1 MMKSKVR
8 YLLIMWVFMISAIVY
23 LDRTNISIAG
33 LSIAKDYGIGKI
45 ELGWVFSAFLLGYAG
60 FQIPA
65 GWIAGKVGPRLTL
78 TLGMV
83 WWGVFSVATTMVPP
97 TMAGALWALI
107 AVRFVLGM
115 GEAVAYPSANQF
127 IAAWFPST
135 ERGKANGWVFG
146 GVGFGAGFT
155 PPVVTGIMLTYGWR
169 AAFYFSAAIGLVVA
183 LVWYIAARD
192 TPQEHSKVSAEELA
206 HIKAGLPVPATGAMP
221 PVPWGRIFT
230 SRDVWMMVIAYFAF
244 GYVAFIF
251 LTWFFIYLADG
262 RGLNLKSSAV
272 YAMLPFIA
280 MTSCCL
286 AGGVISD
293 WLCRIKGA
301 YIGRC
306 VYGAFT
312 LVLAAVFLVIGS
324 HAENTTMAVL
334 ALAGGAGALYLG
346 QSTYWAMAADY
357 AGPYTGV
364 VSGMVN
370 MGGQIA
376 GALTASLTP
385 YFAAKYGWSSAF
397 YIAAGVAFV
406 CAFAWFFV
414 SPSRRL
420 NPEEEVIA

>member
-1 MMKSKVR
+1 MTKSRVR
-8 YLLIMWVFMISAIVY
+8 YLLIMWVFVISAIVY

-33 LSIAKDYGIGKI
+33 LSIAKEYGIGKI

-65 GWIAGKVGPRLTL
+65 GWIVGKLGPRLTL
-78 TLGMV
+78 TLGMI
-83 WWGVFSVATTMVPP
+83 WWGLFTVATTLVSP
-97 TMAGALWALI
+97 TMAGALWVLI

-115 GEAVAYPSANQF
+115 GEAVAYPSSNQF

-155 PPVVTGIMLTYGWR
+155 PPLVTSIMLTYGWR
-169 AAFYFSAAIGLVVA
+169 AAFYFSAAIGLAVG
-183 LVWYIAARD
+183 LVWYVVARD
-192 TPQEHSKVSAEELA
+192 TPQEHAQVSPGELA
-206 HIKAGLPVPATGAMP
+206 HIKAGLPVPAAGPMP

-230 SRDVWMMVIAYFAF
+230 SRDVWLMVMAYFAF

-293 WLCRIKGA
+293 WLCRIKGP
-301 YIGRC
+301 YVGRC

-312 LVLAAVFLVIGS
+312 LFLAAVFLVIGS

-346 QSTYWAMAADY
+346 QSTYWAAAADY

-385 YFAAKYGWSSAF
+385 YFAAEYGWSSAF
-397 YIAAGVAFV
+397 YIAAGIAVV

-414 SPSRRL
+414 NPARRL
-420 NPEEEVIA
+420 NPGTGATA